1 MDYPTLL
8 VFVAREAIQ
17 LFQNQKGYAVW
28 RTVSVYGTV
37 VLTGT
42 VFCAQLYAEPSI
54 AARCDT
60 AIVENQM
67 IATST
72 SGSSAQEWAS
82 FLSSVK
88 PTTAEIF
95 ELS

>member
-17 LFQNQKGYAVW
+17 LVQNQKGYAVW

-54 AARCDT
+54 AAPCDN
-60 AIVENQM
+60 AIVEKQM

-72 SGSSAQEWAS
+72 SASSLTDMSALVLTHERTG
-82 FLSSVK
+82 K
-88 PTTAEIF
+88 TF